1 VLASLQVMTLQ
12 GQLVVSC
19 IIAIY
24 NLGLEDVGFS
34 V

>member
-1 VLASLQVMTLQ
+1 MLASLQVVTLQ
-12 GQLVVSC
+12 GQPVVSC
-19 IIAIY
+19 IIAIH